1 MQPIIAVFLFIA
13 LPWLNPFAPGP
24 MPATVP
30 LLFSWACA
38 AGFFGVY
45 RRMSRPQ
52 LVATVASAWLAAGLL
67 SCAMGV
73 IQYFGATASLL
84 PWVNHT
90 EIGEAFANLR
100 QRNQFATLTNI
111 ALVALLWFANKLPP
125 TGWLNLDSSRYV
137 ALRGLWLLL
146 LAAGLLAVGNAASSS
161 RTGLL
166 QLVLLIALFLL
177 WRGWRWPIARAVML
191 TTVLTYAAAAL
202 LLPLLAGLDPAG
214 HGAFARLREG
224 DAVCSSRL
232 TLWRNV
238 LQLIA
243 QKPWLGWGWGELDYA
258 HYMNLYDGPRF
269 CEILDNAHNL
279 PLHLA
284 VELGV
289 PLSVLVCGGFIA
301 WVWRQK
307 PWRET
312 DPIRH
317 MAWGVLSV
325 ILLHSL
331 LEYPLWYGPFQMAL
345 VLCVGLLW
353 RHKSLQNGAQA
364 EAKKKAQSDN
374 QADIQSD
381 HSFQSNNEFALLA
394 CALAAMVLIAFIGLV
409 AWHYHRISQIYLE
422 PMARES
428 GLREDTLAKISN
440 TALFPEPVRFAE
452 LNLTPLTQGNALW
465 TFNTATKLL
474 HYSPEPRVI
483 EKIIESA
490 ALLGRDD
497 VVAVQL
503 ARYRAAFPVDYARWA
518 GASAKTKVQELKRL
532 AALNEAP

>member
-45 RRMSRPQ
+45 RRMARPQ
-52 LVATVASAWLAAGLL
+52 LVATVASAWLVAGLL
-67 SCAMGV
+67 SCAMGL

-90 EIGEAFANLR
+90 DVGEAFANLR

-125 TGWLNLDSSRYV
+125 TSQLNHDGGRYV
-137 ALRGLWLLL
+137 VLHRQLLL
-146 LAAGLLAVGNAASSS
+146 LLGAGLLAVGNAASSS

-166 QLVLLIALFLL
+166 QLVLLVALFLL
-177 WRGWRWPIARAVML
+177 WRGWRWPMARTVML
-191 TTVLTYAAAAL
+191 TAVFTYAAAAL

-224 DAVCSSRL
+224 DAVCSGRL

-238 LQLIA
+238 LQLIS

-289 PLSVLVCGGFIA
+289 PVALLVCGGFML
-301 WVWRQK
+301 WVWTQK

-353 RHKSLQNGAQA
+353 RQKSLQESVQT
-364 EAKKKAQSDN
+364 DD

-381 HSFQSNNEFALLA
+381 HSYQSNNEFILFAR
-394 CALAAMVLIAFIGLV
+394 ALAAIILIAFIGLV
-409 AWHYHRISQIYLE
+409 AWDYHRVSQIYLE
-422 PMARES
+422 PIARES

-440 TALFPEPVRFAE
+440 TVLFPQPVQFAE
-452 LNLTPLTQGNALW
+452 LNLTLLTKSNALW

-497 VVAVQL
+497 VVAAQL
-503 ARYRAAFPVDYARWA
+503 VRYRAAFPVDYARWA
-518 GASAKTKVQELKRL
+518 GTSAETKVQELKRL
-532 AALNEAP
+532 AALNEAL

>member
-52 LVATVASAWLAAGLL
+52 LVATVASAWLVAGLL

-90 EIGEAFANLR
+90 DVGEAFANLR

-111 ALVALLWFANKLPP
+111 ALVALLWFANKAPL
-125 TGWLNLDSSRYV
+125 TGQLNLDSSRYA
-137 ALRGLWLLL
+137 ALCSLWLQL
-146 LAAGLLAVGNAASSS
+146 LAASLLAVGNAASSS

-166 QLVLLIALFLL
+166 QLVLLVALFLL

-191 TTVLTYAAAAL
+191 TAVFTYAAAAL

-224 DAVCSSRL
+224 DAVCSGRL

-289 PLSVLVCGGFIA
+289 PVALLVCGGFML

-307 PWRET
+307 TWRET

-317 MAWGVLSV
+317 MAWGVLGV

-345 VLCVGLLW
+345 VLSVGLLW
-353 RHKSLQNGAQA
+353 RQRSLLEGEQTEMKA
-364 EAKKKAQSDN
+364 KAQTDD
-374 QADIQSD
+374 QADFLSD
-381 HSFQSNNEFALLA
+381 HGYQRNNEFILA
-394 CALAAMVLIAFIGLV
+394 GRALAAIILIAAIGLV
-409 AWHYHRISQIYLE
+409 ALDYHRISQIYLE
-422 PMARES
+422 PKVRDSA
-428 GLREDTLAKISN
+428 LREDTLAKISD
-440 TALFPEPVRFAE
+440 TVLFPEPVRFAE
-452 LNLTPLTQGNALW
+452 LNLTPLTRSNALW

-474 HYSPEPRVI
+474 HYSPEPRVV

-497 VVAVQL
+497 VVAAQL
-503 ARYRAAFPVDYARWA
+503 MRYRAAFPVDYARWA